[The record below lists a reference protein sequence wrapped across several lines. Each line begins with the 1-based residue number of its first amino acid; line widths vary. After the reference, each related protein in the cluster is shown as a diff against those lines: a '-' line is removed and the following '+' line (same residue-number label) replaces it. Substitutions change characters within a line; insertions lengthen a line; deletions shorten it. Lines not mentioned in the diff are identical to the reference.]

1 MCFSG
6 GPLIYCLLTPAVQ
19 QKNRSSLTQPNQ
31 DPKWIFQK
39 WLYRHFCVCTYKPF
53 YTNTITNISNIFLMN
68 TNRHK
73 GMIKIKIEN
82 ILGHLENWIPYGID
96 IINCFLTTLCYSTKE
111 LPCQTNEVL
120 GRIGTTNSNDI
131 EFHRW
136 YGLTVVQ
143 TNIEYSH
150 SLRFSLHAWNRI
162 TYPFG
167 FVISRSISSAYLHQ
181 NVCDTYMGS

>member
-1 MCFSG
+1 MLHVIHITELHYYALIYLKMLNLIMCFSG

-82 ILGHLENWIPYGID
+82 ILGHLENRIPYGID
-96 IINCFLTTLCYSTKE
+96 IFNFFIAILCYK
-111 LPCQTNEVL
+111 
-120 GRIGTTNSNDI
+120 
-131 EFHRW
+131 
-136 YGLTVVQ
+136 
-143 TNIEYSH
+143 
-150 SLRFSLHAWNRI
+150 
-162 TYPFG
+162 
-167 FVISRSISSAYLHQ
+167 SI
-181 NVCDTYMGS
+181 N